1 MAAHLCDRVNEL
13 ARARAC
19 VRIPLDWYFSPT
31 GRRKRAEYKKV
42 EKKIRHAAGQAAN
55 IAAGD
60 VGDEKRYC
68 TE

>member
-13 ARARAC
+13 ARERVC
-19 VRIPLDWYFSPT
+19 VSPWIGIFPRPVAAN
-31 GRRKRAEYKKV
+31 GRNIKKW
-42 EKKIRHAAGQAAN
+42 KKIRHAAGQAAN

-68 TE
+68 TA

>member
-1 MAAHLCDRVNEL
+1 MAAYLCDRVNEL
-13 ARARAC
+13 KRVC
-19 VRIPLDWYFSPT
+19 VRIPLDWYFFPT

-68 TE
+68 TA